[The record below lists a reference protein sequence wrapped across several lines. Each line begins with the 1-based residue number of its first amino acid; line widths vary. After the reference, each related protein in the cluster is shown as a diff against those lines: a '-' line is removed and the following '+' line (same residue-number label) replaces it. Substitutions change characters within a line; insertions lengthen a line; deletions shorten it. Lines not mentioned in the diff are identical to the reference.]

1 MPGVTLS
8 VSDFVRETREDINS
22 PTTSTFIHRVPQAK
36 ETVAKLEEALSADR
50 ESLSK
55 LKSAVKEM
63 HKTGNNHVNGE
74 MDFSKALNRLGE
86 TLIMREDSADYGS
99 DDIGAAFQKFSV
111 VTKELSNLMK
121 TLMQSLDNIILF
133 PVDKL
138 LKTEMKG
145 SKGDLKRPC
154 ERAWKDYQDK
164 FTEVE
169 KQKKRQAKEAGLHK
183 SELTAG
189 EIAEEMEKERKYL
202 QLTTSEYLLKINEIR
217 TKKGV
222 DFIEQLL
229 DYYKAQHKYF
239 HDGLQTVEHFGT
251 YIEDLVSK
259 LSVIRQSQFEEK
271 RDLEEVRNM
280 LKTSPG
286 FNKTLSVGSTNSG
299 VYSVHQLKGDSS
311 VGNNKTG
318 YLNKRS
324 EGRLRNVWQ
333 KRKCQ
338 ARDSFLE
345 IYHADLTKAP
355 TRVNLL
361 TCQMR
366 PVSEDRLCF
375 DVVSYNRTY
384 HFQAENDVDRDE
396 WMSVLLNSK
405 ERALNQAFHN
415 EDNGTNNSVNQS
427 FMELQKTLVAFIR
440 GLPGNDRCCDCG
452 SQNDATWL
460 STNFGIIVCIECSG
474 IHREMGVH
482 ISKIQSLTLDNIG
495 TSQLLVAR
503 YMTNDN
509 FNKIMEAK
517 ATNKPNAHSSMAER
531 KAYIKAK
538 YEDKKFV
545 ELFCAN
551 SQEVLLEL
559 EAAIEE
565 HSLYDVLRC
574 FCEATNHG
582 MDLTDPLPSSE
593 FAESSLHKAISH
605 ENGHS
610 LHIVDFIVQNSMS
623 LDKQSRE
630 GNTPL
635 HYCVI
640 QNQPESMRLLLRSG
654 ANASV
659 ENNNGKS
666 PLSIAKERNHHLCEE
681 MLLHA
686 LQRKK
691 TMFVH
696 VNYDWH
702 MSHDDGS
709 TDFSD
714 DETLDD
720 HPRANGLR
728 TPEKVSPSDKLRTL
742 NSGQTG
748 NLSVF
753 HSPNNNNSPDRKD
766 YFANTSDWSR
776 STPSDQGADSPG
788 SYRIMP
794 PPPPPQH
801 KKPSLFSGSNL
812 ASHMVGSLKKG
823 SKQSMSLPSTA
834 YNTLPAH
841 VHQMRSSPRVISG
854 SSSSKKAS
862 QYHKRSPSSDSG
874 TGSNTPVSSYHS
886 GKVHHTVFLHVGPKS
901 GGSSDTSPP
910 LQSFAE
916 ESSPENLMRTGQST
930 ESLDSL
936 SDESGEVRRSSRSHN
951 RSSSGVRPSP
961 RQPNNFHGRKCR
973 ALYDCEADNEDEL
986 TFEEGDIIV
995 VINENTEDENWM
1007 EGCLM
1012 TDPAKRGLFPVSF
1025 VHMLDHESP

>member
-1 MPGVTLS
+1 V
-8 VSDFVRETREDINS
+8 
-22 PTTSTFIHRVPQAK
+22 
-36 ETVAKLEEALSADR
+36 
-50 ESLSK
+50 
-55 LKSAVKEM
+55 
-63 HKTGNNHVNGE
+63 
-74 MDFSKALNRLGE
+74 
-86 TLIMREDSADYGS
+86 
-99 DDIGAAFQKFSV
+99 
-111 VTKELSNLMK
+111 
-121 TLMQSLDNIILF
+121 
-133 PVDKL
+133 
-138 LKTEMKG
+138 
-145 SKGDLKRPC
+145 
-154 ERAWKDYQDK
+154 
-164 FTEVE
+164 
-169 KQKKRQAKEAGLHK
+169 
-183 SELTAG
+183 
-189 EIAEEMEKERKYL
+189 AEE
-202 QLTTSEYLLKINEIR
+202 
-217 TKKGV
+217 
-222 DFIEQLL
+222 
-229 DYYKAQHKYF
+229 
-239 HDGLQTVEHFGT
+239 
-251 YIEDLVSK
+251 
-259 LSVIRQSQFEEK
+259 
-271 RDLEEVRNM
+271 
-280 LKTSPG
+280 
-286 FNKTLSVGSTNSG
+286 
-299 VYSVHQLKGDSS
+299 
-311 VGNNKTG
+311 
-318 YLNKRS
+318 
-324 EGRLRNVWQ
+324 
-333 KRKCQ
+333 
-338 ARDSFLE
+338 
-345 IYHADLTKAP
+345 
-355 TRVNLL
+355 
-361 TCQMR
+361 
-366 PVSEDRLCF
+366 RLCF

-384 HFQAENDVDRDE
+384 HFQAENETDREE

-405 ERALNQAFHN
+405 DRALNQAFQ
-415 EDNGTNNSVNQS
+415 DNGPDKANVNQCY
-427 FMELQKTLVAFIR
+427 MELQRSLVTFIR
-440 GLPGNDRCCDCG
+440 GLPGNDSCCDCG
-452 SQNDATWL
+452 SQNDPTWL

-503 YMTNDN
+503 YMTNEN

-517 ATNKPNAHSSMAER
+517 ATTKPTPKSTMAER
-531 KAYIKAK
+531 KDYIKAK

-545 ELFCAN
+545 ETFCSN

-565 HSLYDVLRC
+565 HNLYDVLRC
-574 FCEATNHG
+574 FCEATHHG
-582 MDLTDPLPSSE
+582 VDLTDPLPSSE
-593 FAESSLHKAISH
+593 FAESALHKAISH

-610 LHIVDFIVQNSMS
+610 LHIVDFIVQNSSS

-630 GNTPL
+630 GNTSL

-640 QNQPESMRLLLRSG
+640 QDQSESMRLLLRSG

-666 PLSIAKERNHHLCEE
+666 PLAIAKERNHHLCEE

-691 TMFVH
+691 TMFEH

-720 HPRANGLR
+720 HPRSNGQR
-728 TPEKVSPSDKLRTL
+728 TPEKNGLSPSEQKMRP
-742 NSGQTG
+742 

-753 HSPNNNNSPDRKD
+753 HSPNNSNNNNSPNKE
-766 YFANTSDWSR
+766 YFTANTSDWSR

-794 PPPPPQH
+794 PPPPPQTS

-841 VHQMRSSPRVISG
+841 VHQMRSTTSSPRVISG
-854 SSSSKKAS
+854 QNNSSNQSGIHGSGGKGGPGSSKKP
-862 QYHKRSPSSDSG
+862 YHKRSPSSDSG

-916 ESSPENLMRTGQST
+916 ESSPENLMPSRMVNGQST

-936 SDESGEVRRSSRSHN
+936 SDESGGVHHSPGGVHHSSQPSRQSRHNARSTSGTDLRNNVRN
-951 RSSSGVRPSP
+951 PVPPP
-961 RQPNNFHGRKCR
+961 RQPNNFVVGRKCR

-986 TFEEGDIIV
+986 TFEEGDIIL
-995 VINENTEDENWM
+995 VINEDTEDENWM

-1012 TDPAKRGLFPVSF
+1012 TNPGKRGLFPVSF
-1025 VHMLDHESP
+1025 VHMLDEHS